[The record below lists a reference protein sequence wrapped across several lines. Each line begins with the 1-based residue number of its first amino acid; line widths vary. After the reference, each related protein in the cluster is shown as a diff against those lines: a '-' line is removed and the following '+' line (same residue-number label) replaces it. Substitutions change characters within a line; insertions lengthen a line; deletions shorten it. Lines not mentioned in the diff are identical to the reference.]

1 MALSEPEPD
10 TWQVTPADAVGRYFV
25 ASQSQ
30 AGKYMVD
37 LLAYNGHGQC
47 ACSHWVF
54 RIGPAR
60 EKGEVPSVRW
70 CKHISAAR
78 EVMLDD
84 VIARMLA
91 QAVQG

>member
-1 MALSEPEPD
+1 MTPEPD
-10 TWQVTPADAVGRYFV
+10 TWLIEPADAVGRYLV

-47 ACSHWVF
+47 ACPQWGY

-78 EVMLDD
+78 DVMLDD
-84 VIARMLA
+84 VIQRMLA
-91 QAVQG
+91 QAKAG

>member
-1 MALSEPEPD
+1 
-10 TWQVTPADAVGRYFV
+10 VGRYLV

-84 VIARMLA
+84 VIQRMLA
-91 QAVQG
+91 QARAG

>member
-1 MALSEPEPD
+1 VALSEPEPD

-47 ACSHWVF
+47 ACPQWVY

-60 EKGEVPSVRW
+60 EKGEQPPVRW
-70 CKHISAAR
+70 CKHIAAAR

-91 QAVQG
+91 QAGQG

>member
-1 MALSEPEPD
+1 MSTPDPD
-10 TWQVTPADAVGRYFV
+10 TWLIEPADAVGRYLV

-47 ACSHWVF
+47 ACPQWAY

-70 CKHISAAR
+70 CKHIAAAR
-78 EVMLDD
+78 DVMLDD
-84 VIARMLA
+84 VIQRMLA
-91 QAVQG
+91 QARAG